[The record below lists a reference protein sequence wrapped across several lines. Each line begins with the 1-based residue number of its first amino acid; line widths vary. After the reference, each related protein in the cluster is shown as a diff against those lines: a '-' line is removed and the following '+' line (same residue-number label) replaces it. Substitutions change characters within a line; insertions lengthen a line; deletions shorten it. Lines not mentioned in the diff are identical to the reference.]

1 MRHKGMRIAA
11 VTLVAALT
19 LAFPSEADTEAA
31 RITPEQVIDDGE
43 LHIVKATAY
52 VDTITSTGRKPTEG
66 LTVAGPREWIGCT
79 CALYDADMQFLGF
92 YEFMDVGYGTE
103 TGYGKSRLRE
113 GKHLGTIEAG
123 ECIDLYFDS
132 LDDAMEWGKRTVYIQ
147 VIRAEG

>member
-1 MRHKGMRIAA
+1 MKIAA
-11 VTLVAALT
+11 MALVAALALT
-19 LAFPSEADTEAA
+19 FPSEADTEAA
-31 RITPEQVIDDGE
+31 RITPEQIIDDGE

-79 CALYDADMQFLGF
+79 CALYDADMEFLGF

-103 TGYGKSRLRE
+103 TSRGKSRLRE
-113 GKHLGTIEAG
+113 GKHLGTIETG